1 MGKDLGGPQVEAL
14 PPTREKDD
22 AFFAAGV
29 VGMFGEG
36 LTKLFGQGG
45 GGGAVTT
52 LSKTLIL
59 NVDHTNNRDPVEVV
73 GGVEGEEVGE
83 GERGDGVVLREAN
96 AHVEIELRG
105 LRKILEKKWRERR
118 GHPPRP

>member
-36 LTKLFGQGG
+36 LTKLFDR
-45 GGGAVTT
+45 GGAP
-52 LSKTLIL
+52 S
-59 NVDHTNNRDPVEVV
+59 
-73 GGVEGEEVGE
+73 
-83 GERGDGVVLREAN
+83 
-96 AHVEIELRG
+96 
-105 LRKILEKKWRERR
+105 
-118 GHPPRP
+118 RPLASP

>member
-36 LTKLFGQGG
+36 LTKLFGL
-45 GGGAVTT
+45 GGAVTT
-52 LSKTLIL
+52 LSKPLIL

-73 GGVEGEEVGE
+73 GRVEGEEVGE
-83 GERGDGVVLREAN
+83 
-96 AHVEIELRG
+96 
-105 LRKILEKKWRERR
+105 
-118 GHPPRP
+118 